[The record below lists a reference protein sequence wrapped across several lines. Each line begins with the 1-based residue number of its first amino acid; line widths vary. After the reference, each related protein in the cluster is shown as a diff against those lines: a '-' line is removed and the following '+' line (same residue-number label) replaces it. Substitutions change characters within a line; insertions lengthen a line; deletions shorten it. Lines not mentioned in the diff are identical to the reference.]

1 MMQKLCGAFLIGALC
16 FFSTPLAAQ
25 QAGTSDRSAAGKTK
39 TTAEKAMDTIQPA
52 AIRAHMRFLSNSLLE
67 GRAPD
72 SPGYQIAARYVAAE
86 LEGMGVHPAG
96 ANGTWFQQVP
106 LRKSV
111 VAPAQSSLTL
121 RNGGKEKKL
130 VEGDD
135 YVLVADLLRQESGVE
150 APLVFVGFGV
160 TATEQGYDDYK
171 GIDVR
176 GKIVVTLRGAPPR
189 FETSV
194 RAFYS
199 DGVIKQKNAV
209 AHGAAGVLRILP
221 PEDWKRYPWSWY
233 APQIQAGDMEWLDQ
247 KGEPENTF
255 PELKAGALLSEK
267 TAELLFDGASKTAEQ
282 VYTAARASQPQSFPL
297 KWTARIHTVSRH
309 TNFSSPNIVGKI
321 EGSDAALRSQYV
333 VYSAHLDHLGIC
345 PAVNGDNV
353 CHGAVDN
360 ASGTA
365 AVLEIAR
372 AFTRLPRA
380 PRRSLLFVL
389 VTGEEEG
396 LLGSDYFAHSPTIP
410 PESLVANVNVDGAP
424 GLFYAMKDVVAAG
437 SEHSS
442 LDRDVRAAA
451 RQVGYTVVPDPLPE
465 EVFFIRSDQY
475 SFVQRGVPSLFVMD
489 GPDASAAGVNG
500 LEVQEKWF
508 MTRYHTPL
516 DDMDQPLDY
525 ESGAKGVRFEFL
537 VGFEIAQQEDRP
549 AWNPHDFFGEKFAPK
564 K

>member
-1 MMQKLCGAFLIGALC
+1 MIQKLCGAFLICTLC
-16 FFSTPLAAQ
+16 FLSTPLAAQ
-25 QAGTSDRSAAGKTK
+25 QAGSSDRSAAGKTRGA
-39 TTAEKAMDTIQPA
+39 AEMAMEGIQPE
-52 AIRAHMRFLSNSLLE
+52 AIRAHMRFLSDRLLE
-67 GRAPD
+67 GRAPE
-72 SPGYQIAARYVAAE
+72 SPGYQIAARYAATE

-96 ANGTWFQQVP
+96 TNGTWFQQVP

-111 VAPAQSSLTL
+111 IEPSQSSVILK
-121 RNGGKEKKL
+121 NGGEEKKL
-130 VEGDD
+130 VDGDD
-135 YVLVADLLRQESGVE
+135 YVLSADLLRQESGVE

-160 TATEQGYDDYK
+160 TATEQGYDDYR
-171 GIDVR
+171 GMDVR

-199 DGVIKQKNAV
+199 DFVTKQKNAV
-209 AHGAAGVLRILP
+209 AHGAAGILRMFP

-233 APQIQAGDMEWLDQ
+233 VPQMRAGDMEWLDQ
-247 KGEPENTF
+247 KGEPDNTF
-255 PELKAGALLSEK
+255 PELTAAALVSEK
-267 TAELLFDGASKTAEQ
+267 TAGLLFDGASKTAEQ
-282 VYTAARASQPQSFPL
+282 VYAAARASQPQSFPL

-309 TNFSSPNIVGKI
+309 TDFSSPNIVGKI

-345 PAVNGDNV
+345 PAVEGDNV
-353 CHGAVDN
+353 CHGTVDN

-372 AFTRLPRA
+372 AFARLPRA

-424 GLFYAMKDVVAAG
+424 GLFYAMKDVVAEG

-442 LDRDVRAAA
+442 LDLNVRAAA
-451 RQVGYTVVPDPLPE
+451 RQVGYTLVPDPQPE

-475 SFVQRGVPSLFVMD
+475 SFVKRGVPSLFVMD

-500 LEVQEKWF
+500 LEVREKWIE
-508 MTRYHTPL
+508 TRYHTPL
-516 DDMDQPLDY
+516 DNMDQPLDY

-537 VGFEIAQQEDRP
+537 IGFEIAQRENRP
-549 AWNPHDFFGEKFAPK
+549 AWNPHDFFGDKFASK